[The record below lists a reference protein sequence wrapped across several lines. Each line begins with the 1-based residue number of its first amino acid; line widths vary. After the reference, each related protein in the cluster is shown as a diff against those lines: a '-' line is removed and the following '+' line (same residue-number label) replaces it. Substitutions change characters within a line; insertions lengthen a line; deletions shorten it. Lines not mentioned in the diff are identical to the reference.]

1 MALKTDK
8 IWVIAYINREH
19 IKIANEELERYEY
32 NNVEAY
38 IPTVRILKKQFKGQN
53 VFEFVPLLFN
63 YGFFKIT
70 YKDACNPTFLMEL
83 RERIT
88 CIYAW
93 VKDPSSAMSGDLNL
107 NFGNKAEIE
116 AIPMA
121 AVATDKEVSLMV
133 KASKSMSIYS
143 ESDLGRIKVGDFI
156 KLEGYPFEGIPAE
169 ILQINRKKGDVKVK
183 LHMDQLVREVTVS
196 FENVFYTIY
205 KNFNE
210 ESREASTDD
219 LKERYGENSIDHITF
234 KNSLV

>member
-1 MALKTDK
+1 MGLKTDK
-8 IWVIAYINREH
+8 IWVIAYINRDH
-19 IKIANEELERYEY
+19 IKIANEELERYGY
-32 NNVEAY
+32 NDVEAY
-38 IPTVRILKKQFKGQN
+38 IPTVRVLKKQFKGQN
-53 VFEFVPLLFN
+53 VFELVPLLFN

-70 YKDACNPTFLMEL
+70 YSDACDPNFLMEL

-93 VKDPSSAMSGDLNL
+93 VKDPTRAMSTDLNI
-107 NFGNKAEIE
+107 NFGNIAQIE
-116 AIPMA
+116 ALPKA
-121 AVATDKEVSLMV
+121 AIATDKEVSLMV
-133 KASKSMSIYS
+133 KASQSMSIYS

-156 KLEGYPFEGIPAE
+156 KLEGYPFEGLPAE
-169 ILQINRKKGDVKVK
+169 ILRINRKKGEVKVK
-183 LHMDQLVREVTVS
+183 LHMDELVKEVTVS

-234 KNSLV
+234 KNNLV